1 MVVVRIHNHAAAI
14 LLCVLID
21 SGGARSMIHRRTL
34 PEGVNPQQL
43 QKKMK
48 VITLAGVYEFGG
60 EMVLPLRASSFKYIS
75 QSEK

>member
-1 MVVVRIHNHAAAI
+1 MVVVRIHNHDAAI
-14 LLCVLID
+14 LIRVLID

-48 VITLAGVYEFGG
+48 VIILAGVY
-60 EMVLPLRASSFKYIS
+60 
-75 QSEK
+75 